1 MDVRGKR
8 RSYEAGHRPKFL
20 VIVDETPECDRAI
33 HFAARR
39 VARTGASLIML
50 GVVTPPDNFEWLGVG
65 DAMRAE
71 AEDEAQERLEAAAAA
86 ARSAAGV
93 EPEQVVRVGDKAE
106 AILDLIKEDEDISFL
121 VLAAGTGG
129 EGPGPLVANLA
140 GKAASTFPVP
150 VVIVPG
156 GLTDEEID
164 ALAG

>member
-20 VIVDETPECDRAI
+20 VVVDETPECDRAI

-50 GVVTPPDNFEWLGVG
+50 GVVAPPDNFEWLGVG

-71 AEDEAQERLEAAAAA
+71 AEDEASERLEAAAGV
-86 ARSAAGV
+86 ARSVAGV
-93 EPEQVVRVGDKAE
+93 DPELVVRVGDKAG
-106 AILDLIKEDEDISFL
+106 AITSLIEEDEDISFL
-121 VLAAGTGG
+121 VLAAGTGK
-129 EGPGPLVANLA
+129 EGPGPLVSTLA
-140 GKAASTFPVP
+140 GKMAGTFLIP

-156 GLTDEEID
+156 SLSDDEIE

>member
-1 MDVRGKR
+1 MRGKR

-71 AEDEAQERLEAAAAA
+71 AESEAAALLDAA
-86 ARSAAGV
+86 AAEARSAAGV
-93 EPEQVVRVGDKAE
+93 EPQRVVRVGEKADE
-106 AILDLIKEDEDISFL
+106 ILELIEEDEDVSFL
-121 VLAAGTGG
+121 VLAAASAKD
-129 EGPGPLVANLA
+129 GPGPLVSTIA
-140 GKAASTFPVP
+140 GKAAGTFPVP
-150 VVIVPG
+150 VVIVPVS
-156 GLTDEEID
+156 LTDEEID